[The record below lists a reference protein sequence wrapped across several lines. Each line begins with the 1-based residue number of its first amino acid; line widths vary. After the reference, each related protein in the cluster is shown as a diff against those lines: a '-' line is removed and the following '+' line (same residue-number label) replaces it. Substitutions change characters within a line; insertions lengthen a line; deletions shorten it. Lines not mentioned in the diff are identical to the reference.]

1 MTGVIGNIY
10 LMGDTF
16 LRNYYAVFDSEN
28 NEIGLGINI
37 HSKGTIQMYDSPK
50 EILNDEEFLIDEK

>member
-1 MTGVIGNIY
+1 
-10 LMGDTF
+10 MGDTF

-50 EILNDEEFLIDEK
+50 EILNDEEFLTDEK